1 MLSRRNI
8 LGSAVGAAAMG
19 FAPKVWAQQAWPQK
33 PVTIIVPFAAGGNT
47 DGIAR
52 MAAQRLT
59 EAYGMAVNVEN
70 RLGAGGAIAA
80 EFVAKAPPD
89 GYTLL
94 TGSLPV
100 MAVVP
105 AMSKVRF
112 DSVKD
117 FAPISNI
124 ATNPFAL
131 VVSKDM
137 PVQTLE
143 EFVAYV
149 KARPDKISYA
159 SAGAG
164 SLTHL
169 TMALFLK
176 RAGLNMIHVPYRGN
190 APALADVVAG
200 HVPVIFSNLSD
211 ALPQISGG
219 TVKLLAVSSEKRTAL
234 APDART
240 VSEAGYPGFNVLT
253 WNGLMAPAGTPSA
266 IIDKIAATM
275 SAAVKE
281 EAFRKQLADYGVDP
295 LAAPPAEYAAMLKQD
310 MAIWKEAV
318 DIAGVKQ
325 Q

>member
-1 MLSRRNI
+1 MLSRRNV
-8 LGSAVGAAAMG
+8 LSSAVGAAAAG
-19 FAPKVWAQQAWPQK
+19 LAPKAWAQQAWPQK
-33 PVTIIVPFAAGGNT
+33 PITIICPFAAGGNT

-59 EAYGMAVNVEN
+59 EAFGMAANVEN
-70 RLGAGGAIAA
+70 RAGAGGALAA

-143 EFVAYV
+143 EFVTYV

-240 VSEAGYPGFNVLT
+240 VSEAYPGFNVLT

-295 LAAPPAEYAAMLKQD
+295 LAAPPAEYAAMLKHD